1 MFLQERIKGI
11 VISANFVCAHL
22 HIPLTAP
29 APKKTS
35 LSSRARA
42 APAKMPPAR
51 RSKRKAA
58 APGEAVS
65 KRSRTM
71 HERASLDSIRALLRD
86 FEDSAPER
94 SSVWLC
100 LESVLDSTPFGSSLT
115 KHGHPGGTNSVS
127 IVTRA
132 YEEQFLRECHLDE
145 DTPCIMGEF
154 CECQATAG
162 FTGVAFVLPTVSTV
176 NPRMCV
182 LCIRKTTQM
191 LFYRIIASGH
201 STSQMV
207 QFYGNIAGVPGEYN
221 KQAMLVVPPGG
232 PVHCM
237 PLPVVAHQRNRYFP
251 ITGPDGVRRI
261 GQRDVYYE
269 NF

>member
-1 MFLQERIKGI
+1 MAEGRAGR
-11 VISANFVCAHL
+11 VAC
-22 HIPLTAP
+22 PTARLY
-29 APKKTS
+29 AVDATPKKTS
-35 LSSRARA
+35 PSSRARA
-42 APAKMPPAR
+42 VPRKMPPAR

-58 APGEAVS
+58 APGDAAS

-86 FEDSAPER
+86 FEGKAPER

-100 LESVLDSTPFGSSLT
+100 LESVLDSTPFGTSLL
-115 KHGHPGGTNSVS
+115 KHGQPGGKDSVS

-132 YEEQFLRECHLDE
+132 YEEQYLRECYLEE
-145 DTPCIMGEF
+145 DTPCVMGEF

-162 FTGVAFVLPTVSTV
+162 FTGVAFVLPTVSDV

-191 LFYRIIASGH
+191 LFYRVVASGLT
-201 STSQMV
+201 TSQMV
-207 QFYGNIAGVPGEYN
+207 QFYGNIAGVPGEYH

-251 ITGPDGVRRI
+251 TTGPDGVRRI

>member
-1 MFLQERIKGI
+1 M
-11 VISANFVCAHL
+11 
-22 HIPLTAP
+22 LTVTACMY
-29 APKKTS
+29 AVDATPKKTS
-35 LSSRARA
+35 PSSRARA
-42 APAKMPPAR
+42 VPRKMPPAR

-58 APGEAVS
+58 APGDAAS

-86 FEDSAPER
+86 FEGKAPER

-100 LESVLDSTPFGSSLT
+100 LESVLDSTPFGTSLL
-115 KHGHPGGTNSVS
+115 KHGQPGGKDSVS

-132 YEEQFLRECHLDE
+132 YEEQYLRECYLEE
-145 DTPCIMGEF
+145 DTPCVMGEF

-162 FTGVAFVLPTVSTV
+162 FTGVAFVLPTVSDV

-191 LFYRIIASGH
+191 LFYRVVASGLT
-201 STSQMV
+201 TSQMV
-207 QFYGNIAGVPGEYN
+207 QFYGNIAGVPGEYH

-251 ITGPDGVRRI
+251 TTGPDGVRRI